1 MINDKIWRELIR
13 CALPLLERANWFLK
27 CSIEREHLALGHVRH
42 QLVHEDQRGHGF
54 HHRNSCRSHVKS
66 KPRIAV
72 AVAVAGKKLK
82 RMVALAARS
91 VIYTVPLPRGATHGS
106 WRPLARSSTFWR
118 SLDTV
123 FCFTWKKWDGV
134 AGKRLHTQMLH
145 GNDATTTIWRRK
157 QMLSQRLT
165 PIDGVGLK
173 ATLKCTISPFDIPPC
188 TLRKQTDSVFFRE
201 QCHSHNR

>member
-1 MINDKIWRELIR
+1 M
-13 CALPLLERANWFLK
+13 
-27 CSIEREHLALGHVRH
+27 CSASARKS
-42 QLVHEDQRGHGF
+42 QLVLEVQYWARTSRTEPRAPSAGPWGPT
-54 HHRNSCRSHVKS
+54 RPWIPPQEQLQ
-66 KPRIAV
+66 KPRQEQTSYRSRSL
-72 AVAVAGKKLK
+72 AGKKLK
-82 RMVALAARS
+82 NGSTSSEERH
-91 VIYTVPLPRGATHGS
+91 YTVPLPRGATHGS

-188 TLRKQTDSVFFRE
+188 TLRKQTDSIFFRE